1 MNTDN
6 CHVCTLLWWWFL
18 QAIPAAMT
26 KDQHNRYL
34 ICQILGILQKLPAT
48 VYTVHAQVLFLPLW
62 PKPKKSPTIPAEQ
75 LCHDKQLKTPQFLTG
90 LSLFSSLRAMWSK
103 ITILW
108 IQHVSKDHAQY
119 NLNQQP
125 PADSSAECRHRF
137 FKHKSKTMT
146 D

>member
-34 ICQILGILQKLPAT
+34 ICQILGTEIASNCLHCTCTGT
-48 VYTVHAQVLFLPLW
+48 VLTLMTET
-62 PKPKKSPTIPAEQ
+62 KKSPTIPAEQ